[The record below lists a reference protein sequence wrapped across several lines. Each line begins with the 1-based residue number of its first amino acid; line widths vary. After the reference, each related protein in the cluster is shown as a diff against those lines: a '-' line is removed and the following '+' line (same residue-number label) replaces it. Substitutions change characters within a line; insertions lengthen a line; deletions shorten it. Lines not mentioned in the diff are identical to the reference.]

1 MGAIQD
7 YEPAAL
13 TTELWALATR
23 IVPYPFTP
31 EKRVFFTN
39 LLMGVTHPSNIYMI
53 NNFNLPP

>member
-23 IVPYPFTP
+23 IVPHPFTP
-31 EKRVFFTN
+31 GKRQFLTLSLSQSN
-39 LLMGVTHPSNIYMI
+39 LHQ
-53 NNFNLPP
+53 